1 MPNYTFEDY
10 KKAIKAKYEEEK
22 NGEYSNNL
30 NSPTSANL
38 RNLCI
43 KRFETNNSKD
53 DLITFKS
60 FFDFPFDRDNRNLY
74 GEIELNKLTAVRRF
88 LLNVTES
95 PAEDTVQLAAILV
108 DLQPRP
114 FKEFQKQLDPD
125 EVKLIEELKD
135 TNHDKNGFFSDILPD
150 EVETENFSNSKN
162 EESEKDENEEIKP
175 EEAEEVEQDEN
186 QDWETIPRGISNI
199 STPVKIGRGGKD
211 GMKKYFV
218 IAVFLAVLI
227 IVIYLRMSQKDCMQW
242 TGDHYEKIERS
253 KQGFCDTYY
262 DARYFDLKKIEVCD
276 TTKFFDNNGKAK
288 VFYIKIGNSIECY
301 NQIAPYPENTQRFL
315 KPITQH
321 MIDKY
326 LSERPKCK

>member
-1 MPNYTFEDY
+1 MPTITFEDY

-125 EVKLIEELKD
+125 EVKLIEELRD

-150 EVETENFSNSKN
+150 KVETEKFPELKNDEVEKDKN
-162 EESEKDENEEIKP
+162 EGIKQD
-175 EEAEEVEQDEN
+175 EAEEVEQDEN
-186 QDWETIPRGISNI
+186 QDLGKIPTGIF
-199 STPVKIGRGGKD
+199 TPIKKVGEGGTNSGLKRS
-211 GMKKYFV
+211 
-218 IAVFLAVLI
+218 LI
-227 IVIYLRMSQKDCMQW
+227 IAAFLLGLILIVYLNMSQKDCMQW
-242 TGDHYEKIERS
+242 MGDHYEKIERS
-253 KQGFCDTYY
+253 DDGYCDTYY

-276 TTKFFDNNGKAK
+276 TTEFFDDIGRAK
-288 VFYIKIGNSIECY
+288 VWYIKIGNSVECY
-301 NQIAPYPENTQRFL
+301 NQHAPYPENTQRFL

-321 MIDKY
+321 IIDKY
-326 LSERPKCK
+326 LSNRPKCN